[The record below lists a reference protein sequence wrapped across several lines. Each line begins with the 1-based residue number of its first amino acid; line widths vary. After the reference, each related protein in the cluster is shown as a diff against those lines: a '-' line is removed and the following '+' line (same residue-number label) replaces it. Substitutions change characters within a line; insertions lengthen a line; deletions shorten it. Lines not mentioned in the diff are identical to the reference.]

1 MKDFYHIPV
10 LAEQVI
16 HGLQPHAGGKYIDCT
31 LGGGGHSSLILESA
45 KDIQLLGLDCDDK
58 ALRAAKERLSKYG
71 ENFQSKRLNFRD
83 LKDLKK
89 DECWNQVDGILMD
102 IGVSS
107 HHLDEA
113 SRGFTYRENG
123 PLDMRMDRRL
133 KVTASMILNKES
145 LEGLTKIFRDYG
157 EMKEAYRL
165 AKAIVADRD
174 KELFTHT
181 EQLAGL
187 ADRVCVNRNRRKRNP
202 APTLAFQALRIAVN
216 DELGALESGM
226 AAAFDLL
233 KPGGRLAVISFHS
246 LEDRMVKEFFK
257 EKAVACDCPPD
268 IPVCVCGRSPQMKII
283 TRKPLTAESGELE
296 ENTRSACAKLRVAE
310 KI

>member
-1 MKDFYHIPV
+1 MADFHHIPV

-16 HGLQPHAGGKYIDCT
+16 DGLQPQQGGKFIDCT
-31 LGGGGHSSLILESA
+31 LGGGGHSSMILSSGPDV
-45 KDIQLLGLDCDDK
+45 KLLGLDCDDN
-58 ALRAAKERLSKYG
+58 ALRAAGERLS
-71 ENFQSKRLNFRD
+71 NFGDRFKSKRLNFRD
-83 LKDLKK
+83 LAKLKD
-89 DECWNQVDGILMD
+89 DPDWNQVDGILMD

-165 AKAIVADRD
+165 AKAVVADRE

-226 AAAFDLL
+226 KAAFDLL

-257 EKAVACDCPPD
+257 EKATSCTCPPD
-268 IPVCVCGRSPQMKII
+268 LPICVCGSKAEVKII
-283 TRKPLTAESGELE
+283 TRKPLTAESGELA
-296 ENTRSACAKLRVAE
+296 ENTRAACAKLRVAE